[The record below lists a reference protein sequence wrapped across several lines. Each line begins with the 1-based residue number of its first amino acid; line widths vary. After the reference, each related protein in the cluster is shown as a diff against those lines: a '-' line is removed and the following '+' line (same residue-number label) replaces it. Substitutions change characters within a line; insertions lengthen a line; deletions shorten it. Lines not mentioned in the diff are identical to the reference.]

1 MKRISLLSAVFAGL
15 LLPCAALA
23 QGEIFVVCTGL
34 AGCGGK
40 GELFTHAVT
49 AILAVLVTIA
59 AGISLVFVVW
69 GGIQLLTL
77 WGDDGKAAEAKNTIK
92 HALIGLAVTMCSGS
106 AVGFVA
112 TEFYGGPSN
121 VPMIALME
129 GTIRI
134 FVTLSNVLFLIA
146 VVYAG
151 YLMAMGKEDYGKGV
165 SMVRYAIAG
174 AIVVNLARAIVD
186 GFLGLIF

>member
-1 MKRISLLSAVFAGL
+1 
-15 LLPCAALA
+15 
-23 QGEIFVVCTGL
+23 
-34 AGCGGK
+34 
-40 GELFTHAVT
+40 
-49 AILAVLVTIA
+49 
-59 AGISLVFVVW
+59 
-69 GGIQLLTL
+69 
-77 WGDDGKAAEAKNTIK
+77 
-92 HALIGLAVTMCSGS
+92 
-106 AVGFVA
+106 VGFVA

-146 VVYAG
+146 VIYAG